1 MRETTITFRIDE
13 DLKQR
18 FTAAARL
25 RDRSAAELLRA
36 FMQDFVERPAD
47 DDEYATWFCDQVQL
61 GLDAAQAGDLV
72 AADAVEAEFAERRA
86 QTRRK
91 VHPGS

>member
-25 RDRSAAELLRA
+25 RGRSAAELLRA
-36 FMQDFVERPAD
+36 FMQDFVGLTPD
-47 DDEYATWFCDQVQL
+47 DDECATWFCHQVQL

-72 AADAVEAEFAERRA
+72 AADAVEAEVAERRA
-86 QTRRK
+86 QTLRK
-91 VHPGS
+91 VHSGS